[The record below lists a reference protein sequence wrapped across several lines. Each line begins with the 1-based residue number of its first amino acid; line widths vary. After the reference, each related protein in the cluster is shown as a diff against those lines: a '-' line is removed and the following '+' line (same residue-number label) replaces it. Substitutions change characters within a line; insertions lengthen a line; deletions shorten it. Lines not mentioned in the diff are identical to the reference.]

1 MKQFSKWMTLLLLI
15 VLPFMVSA
23 RKMKIKEFKLKN
35 GLTVVLNEDHSKKEV
50 FGLVLCKAGAKND
63 ADGATGMAHYQEHM
77 LFKGTTALGTSDW
90 EKEKPHIDRI
100 IELYDQ
106 LGETTNDS
114 VRLSIQK
121 QINKES
127 IAAGKYSILNETSN
141 LINRIG
147 GTNLNAGTGWDETV
161 FYNSFPPNQLERWLS
176 LYSHRFE
183 KPVFRAFQS
192 ELETVYEE
200 KNMYSD
206 NFITAIFDKFNSNLY
221 KNHPYGQHTIIGTT
235 EDLKNP
241 SLTKMYDF
249 FNTYYVPNNMALV
262 LVGDFDSE
270 IAIPMIKKYFSK
282 WEYKEL
288 PKSKTYSE
296 EPFNG
301 REEVK
306 VKMSPVKLEAIG
318 FRSIPKGHKDE
329 LSLELFNMLLSNDKE
344 TGAFD
349 KLSQDGKIMAA
360 QNISMHLTDY
370 GSEIILVVPKLLFQS
385 ISKAE
390 KIVLDELYRVRDG
403 GFDTMELNDAKL
415 ELMINYQLNLES
427 FENRG
432 NLIADYLV
440 QGKNIRS
447 IDTYVDE
454 LSNISRED
462 VIKVAQK
469 YYGQNYLAFI
479 SKRGFPKKEIIN
491 KPQYDPIVTDTK
503 NTSSYALQFDS
514 IKETPISVSF
524 VDFSKDIK
532 SKSFNNKSQLYKTHN
547 PLNDIFSL
555 DIQYKVGNQSN
566 IKYDFVT
573 NLMNVSSI
581 ESMSLSQMQSKF
593 AHIGCNYSFSCDE
606 ETVSISIS
614 GRDQDF
620 DHCISLLSK
629 LIKDPILT
637 KKQLNITKKSIKSE
651 RKMEREN
658 PSDVAGALLSYVL
671 FKEKADNLNRISR
684 KELRRFKVSD
694 FNQLWQE
701 ITSYECSVH
710 YVGNL
715 SLESVYSSIDN
726 SLHYSKNE
734 PKKMENV
741 DKRVF
746 QTISENVVYF
756 VNREDALQSTI
767 YFVQNGDKYNSEI
780 LPYSEAYNAYF
791 GDGFSSIVLQEIR
804 EYRSLAYSAFA
815 QYIQSSDTT
824 MNDLFIGMV
833 GTQSDKTLEAVEVF
847 HQLVDSMPQKPER
860 MDYISPYLTQKC
872 ITSRPN
878 FRALSQVVE
887 YWKKLGYTYD
897 PNKDL
902 FTVSKKLSFDDIYKF
917 YKSHIQSK
925 PMATIIVG
933 NEDNIDMNSLEK
945 YGKIVRIKEKTL
957 YRK

>member
-1 MKQFSKWMTLLLLI
+1 MRKITKWMVLSLFL

-23 RKMKIKEFKLKN
+23 KKMKIKEFKLQN

-77 LFKGTTALGTSDW
+77 LFKGTTSLGTSNW

-121 QINKES
+121 QINQES

-147 GTNLNAGTGWDETV
+147 GTNLNAGTGWDQTV

-206 NFITAIFDKFNSNLY
+206 NFITAIFDKFNNSFY

-262 LVGDFDSE
+262 LVGDFDSAKAE
-270 IAIPMIKKYFSK
+270 PMIKKYFSNWK
-282 WEYKEL
+282 YKEL
-288 PKSKTYSE
+288 PESKTYPE

-306 VKMSPVKLEAIG
+306 VKMSPIKMETIG
-318 FRSIPKGHKDE
+318 FRSTPKGHIDE
-329 LSLELFNMLLSNDKE
+329 LPLELFNMLLSNDKE

-349 KLSQDGKIMAA
+349 KLAQEGKIMAA
-360 QNISMHLTDY
+360 QNISMHLADY
-370 GSEIILVVPKLLFQS
+370 GSEIILVVPNLFFQS

-403 GFDTMELNDAKL
+403 DFDTLELNDAKL
-415 ELMINYQLNLES
+415 ELSLNYKLSLES

-432 NLIADYLV
+432 NLIADHLV
-440 QGKNIRS
+440 QGKNIQTMDS
-447 IDTYVDE
+447 YVDQ
-454 LSNISRED
+454 LTHISRED

-469 YYGQNYLAFI
+469 YYGKNYLAFI
-479 SKRGFPKKEIIN
+479 SKRGFPKNEVIS
-491 KPQYDPIVTDTK
+491 KPQYEPIVTDTK
-503 NTSSYALQFDS
+503 NISSYAQQFDS
-514 IKETPISVSF
+514 IKETPISINF
-524 VDFSKDIK
+524 VDLNKDIESKD
-532 SKSFNNKSQLYKTHN
+532 FNSRSILYKTYN

-555 DIQYKVGNQSN
+555 EIQYKVGNQVN
-566 IKYDFVT
+566 NKYDLVSQ
-573 NLMNVSSI
+573 LMNVSSV
-581 ESMSLSQMQSKF
+581 ESMTLAQLQSEF
-593 AHIGCNYSFSCDE
+593 AHIGCNYSFSCDADMV
-606 ETVSISIS
+606 TVSIS
-614 GRDQDF
+614 GKDQDL

-629 LIKDPILT
+629 LMKDPILN
-637 KKQLNITKKSIKSE
+637 KKQLNITKKAIKSD

-658 PSDVAGALLSYVL
+658 SSDVSGALLSYVL
-671 FKEKADNLNRISR
+671 FNEKSDNLNRISR
-684 KELRRFKVSD
+684 KELRRFKMTD
-694 FNQLWQE
+694 FKQLWQE

-715 SLESVYSSIDN
+715 PLDTVYTSID
-726 SLHYSKNE
+726 SRLHYSSNE
-734 PKKMENV
+734 PKQMNSV
-741 DKRVF
+741 VKRKF
-746 QTISENVVYF
+746 QTITENVVYF

-767 YFVQNGDKYNSEI
+767 YFVQNGAKYNSKI
-780 LPYSEAYNAYF
+780 MPYCEAFNAYF

-815 QYIQSSDTT
+815 QYIQLPDTT

-847 HQLVDSMPQKPER
+847 HHLVDTMPQKPER
-860 MDYISPYLTQKC
+860 MDYIAPYLTQKC
-872 ITSRPN
+872 ITSRPG
-878 FRALSQVVE
+878 FRALSQTIE
-887 YWKKLGYTYD
+887 SWKKLGYSHD
-897 PNKDL
+897 PNKEL
-902 FTVSKKLSFDDIYKF
+902 FTVSKELSFDDIYEL
-917 YKSHIQSK
+917 YQSYVQSK

-933 NEDNIDMNSLEK
+933 NEDNIDMKTLER
-945 YGKIVRIKEKTL
+945 YGKVVRIKEKTL